1 MDLFENYIKQAS
13 KYLKEDEEDIEILD
27 DVEEDTPV
35 DDIPAEEDE
44 GAGEEEVLE
53 LDLANPVCPSCGA
66 KLVPVEAQI
75 DTEDE
80 DLGLEE
86 DEADAINLLQGLG
99 YIVYKPTEEGSE
111 DGEPVDDDFPST
123 DDEDFNEDDETAEAE
138 DDFVEDE
145 D

>member
-35 DDIPAEEDE
+35 DDVPADEETGD
-44 GAGEEEVLE
+44 EEEVLE

-66 KLVPVEAQI
+66 KLVPVEDQI

-99 YIVYKPTEEGSE
+99 YIVYKPTEEDAE
-111 DGEPVDDDFPST
+111 DGEPVDD
-123 DDEDFNEDDETAEAE
+123 ETAEE

>member
-27 DVEEDTPV
+27 DVEEDAPV
-35 DDIPAEEDE
+35 DDVPADEENSDE
-44 GAGEEEVLE
+44 AGEEEVLE

-66 KLVPVEAQI
+66 KLVPVEDQI

-99 YIVYKPTEEGSE
+99 YIVYKPTEEG
-111 DGEPVDDDFPST
+111 EPVDDDFPGS
-123 DDEDFNEDDETAEAE
+123 DDEDFNEDDETAEE

>member
-27 DVEEDTPV
+27 DVEEDAPV
-35 DDIPAEEDE
+35 DDVPAEENDE
-44 GAGEEEVLE
+44 DAGEEEVLE

-99 YIVYKPTEEGSE
+99 YIVYKPTEEDAE
-111 DGEPVDDDFPST
+111 EGEPVEDDFAG
-123 DDEDFNEDDETAEAE
+123 EE

>member
-27 DVEEDTPV
+27 DVEEDAPV
-35 DDIPAEEDE
+35 DDVPADEENSDE
-44 GAGEEEVLE
+44 DGEEEVLE

-66 KLVPVEAQI
+66 KLVPVEDQI

-99 YIVYKPTEEGSE
+99 YIVYKPTEEG
-111 DGEPVDDDFPST
+111 EPVDDDFAGT
-123 DDEDFNEDDETAEAE
+123 DDETAEEE

>member
-27 DVEEDTPV
+27 DVPADEETG
-35 DDIPAEEDE
+35 DE
-44 GAGEEEVLE
+44 GAEEEVLE

-99 YIVYKPTEEGSE
+99 YIVYKPTEEG
-111 DGEPVDDDFPST
+111 EPVDDDFPGS
-123 DDEDFNEDDETAEAE
+123 DDEDFNEDDETAEE

>member
-27 DVEEDTPV
+27 DVEEDAPV
-35 DDIPAEEDE
+35 DDVPAEENDE
-44 GAGEEEVLE
+44 DAGEEEVLE

-99 YIVYKPTEEGSE
+99 YIVYKPTEEG
-111 DGEPVDDDFPST
+111 EPVDDDFAG
-123 DDEDFNEDDETAEAE
+123 EDDEITEE

>member
-27 DVEEDTPV
+27 DVEEDAPV
-35 DDIPAEEDE
+35 DDVPADEENSDE
-44 GAGEEEVLE
+44 DGEEEVLE

-99 YIVYKPTEEGSE
+99 YIVYKPTEEG
-111 DGEPVDDDFPST
+111 EPVDDDFAGT
-123 DDEDFNEDDETAEAE
+123 DDETAEE

>member
-27 DVEEDTPV
+27 DVEEDAPV
-35 DDIPAEEDE
+35 DDVPADEETGD
-44 GAGEEEVLE
+44 EEEVLE

-66 KLVPVEAQI
+66 KLVPVEDQI

-99 YIVYKPTEEGSE
+99 YIVYKPTEEDAE
-111 DGEPVDDDFPST
+111 DGEPVDD
-123 DDEDFNEDDETAEAE
+123 EMAEE

>member
-27 DVEEDTPV
+27 DVEEDAPV
-35 DDIPAEEDE
+35 DDVPADEENSDE
-44 GAGEEEVLE
+44 AGEEEVLE

-99 YIVYKPTEEGSE
+99 YIVYKPTEEGK
-111 DGEPVDDDFPST
+111 PVDDDFAGT
-123 DDEDFNEDDETAEAE
+123 DDETAEE